1 MNDYSFGA
9 RAALLTSLCLSSL
22 KTHHFSGKQGN
33 WALRQQV
40 LEFQENKNKK
50 KMGERNL
57 KFGWMLGCGV
67 RVGREGPVC
76 GGTEDVCSVH
86 VLGEGLRRCRRLW
99 YM

>member
-40 LEFQENKNKK
+40 LEFQENN
-50 KMGERNL
+50 
-57 KFGWMLGCGV
+57 
-67 RVGREGPVC
+67 RV
-76 GGTEDVCSVH
+76 SSSH
-86 VLGEGLRRCRRLW
+86 VFAMIVYAQE
-99 YM
+99 